1 MERVYAFTDE
11 SGAFGWDLDNPSV
24 SSHFIIAAI
33 IVKESD
39 LEIFTQKAEAL
50 RKKHFQTGEIKS
62 SKIGGAHDRRVRI
75 LADLQGLPFNIFAVC
90 IDKKVCQTN
99 MNSKGLQYKKTFYKF
114 MNNIVHKELR
124 RAFKQITVVADE
136 IGGSEYMQSFCQYVN
151 NHQDLPDLFGDA
163 QFCFQNSKE
172 AVCIQIADLVSGTL
186 SYVYDRHKR
195 SDQNPDYYQILK
207 NKIIRIELYPKTY
220 DTYILEN
227 SAIADDYDEDIAKL
241 CFAQAVKFVEHNSDS
256 DDSEVQAQVAVVKYL
271 LFRFMNNDTRGYIY
285 TYELKKQLANT
296 DLHNISDSTFRMRV
310 IGKLRDKGV
319 ILASS
324 QKGYKIPSKQSELYD
339 FINHDAKIVI
349 LMLAR
354 LKRCRDLIK
363 LGTVNRLDLLDHPE
377 YAQLQA
383 YFDSLPICYENAELP
398 NENS

>member
-1 MERVYAFTDE
+1 MERLPQSVIIEKSILLWYNKLINIGGAAVERVYAFTDE

-285 TYELKKQLANT
+285 SRPYIKLYGSGTVALLIQPQGRGMM
-296 DLHNISDSTFRMRV
+296 ISDLDEY
-310 IGKLRDKGV
+310 IEID
-319 ILASS
+319 
-324 QKGYKIPSKQSELYD
+324 SELMNCFKD
-339 FINHDAKIVI
+339 TILKNDKVKGTEFPVLKPGVCTIICTGDVTRIEVI
-349 LMLAR
+349 PRWCCL
-354 LKRCRDLIK
+354 
-363 LGTVNRLDLLDHPE
+363 
-377 YAQLQA
+377 
-383 YFDSLPICYENAELP
+383 
-398 NENS
+398 